1 MASEIGSG
9 DLDAITPTRMIS
21 ALFGMVIRLKTH
33 VQSMVNH
40 GTGVSRASAWAITP
54 AKITVTAN
62 ILHRIGTKMTNVL
75 LTEETRHTLQVEVH
89 LTEAISQTNQD
100 TCRKTAVERHSQKR
114 ITIIIKIINQLTAYK
129 IQIYSV

>member
-62 ILHRIGTKMTNVL
+62 ILHQIGTK
-75 LTEETRHTLQVEVH
+75 
-89 LTEAISQTNQD
+89 AD
-100 TCRKTAVERHSQKR
+100 DERSSHRGNSSYLAGR
-114 ITIIIKIINQLTAYK
+114 SAPHGSNLSDESRYM
-129 IQIYSV
+129 SEDSR